1 MDFRDKVFVITGAGQ
16 GLGKAFAEAM
26 AGEGA
31 KVIIAEINEEK
42 GEAAAEAI
50 AKRGWEAAFIRTDV
64 CDEKSVHA
72 MAQATMA
79 RYGRIDVLVNNAGI
93 FQTIKLKPFLEIPL
107 EEWNQVIASHING
120 MFLCCK
126 AVVPIMKTQQR
137 GKIINFSS
145 GVVFVGVPNRLH
157 YVTAKA
163 GVIGLTRALAREVG
177 DWNICVNAIAPGS
190 FRTEMERETVGS
202 AGEQAMIQQRC
213 LKRAAVAQDM
223 IGTLMFLSSD
233 ASDFIT
239 GQLISVDGG
248 FRHH

>member
-1 MDFRDKVFVITGAGQ
+1 MKFKDKVVVITGAGQ
-16 GLGKAFAEAM
+16 GLGRAFADAM

-31 KVIIAEINEEK
+31 KVIIAEINEGK
-42 GEAAAEAI
+42 GQTAAEAI
-50 AKRGWEAAFIRTDV
+50 IAKGLEAVFIRTDV
-64 CDEKSVHA
+64 CDEKSVNA
-72 MAQATMA
+72 MVQATTE
-79 RYGRIDVLVNNAGI
+79 RFGHIDVLVNNAGI
-93 FQTIKLKPFLEIPL
+93 FQTIKMKSFLEISL
-107 EEWNQVIASHING
+107 EEWNQVIASHITG

-126 AVVPIMKTQQR
+126 AVVPVMKTQNR

-190 FRTEMERETVGS
+190 FRTEMQRETVGS

-223 IGTLMFLSSD
+223 IGTLMFLSSE